1 MKKLLP
7 IALSGLLAGLLLA
20 CETRKTTQTTT
31 GETGDTTVVVRKE
44 TQVSREK
51 ETKVSREL
59 DDFRTWVNDK
69 AERTDSTTRENWPK
83 VKEEFRQRAA
93 RLDSKADSLSAEGK
107 AEYRELK
114 KKYEVW
120 EARQEK
126 RTSQPLDPAKVQQ
139 WEKSLLEGKT
149 PESITAADMREMYLT
164 FMGVVRAKK
173 RRWTQ
178 DDWDYVDHVYGRLN
192 DRLDQVESA
201 IPASDRVKIK
211 SLQAEYLALEA
222 GHDAKDLYQHVKK

>member
-7 IALSGLLAGLLLA
+7 IVFSGLLAGLLPA
-20 CETRKTTQTTT
+20 CEARKTTTQTTT
-31 GETGDTTVVVRKE
+31 QESGDTAVVRKE
-44 TQVSREK
+44 TRK
-51 ETKVSREL
+51 ETKVSDEL
-59 DDFRTWVNDK
+59 ADFRTWVNDK

-107 AEYRELK
+107 AEYQELK
-114 KKYEVW
+114 SKYQAW
-120 EARQEK
+120 EAKQEK
-126 RTSQPLDPAKVQQ
+126 RTSQPLDPSKVQQ
-139 WEKSLLEGKT
+139 WEKDLLAGKT
-149 PESITAADMREMYLT
+149 PESIAAADMREMYLT

-178 DDWDYVDHVYGRLN
+178 DDWDYVDQVYGRLN
-192 DRLDQVESA
+192 GRKEQVESA
-201 IPASDRVKIK
+201 ISTSDRVKIK

-222 GHDAKDLYQHVKK
+222 SHDAKDLYQHVKE

>member
-7 IALSGLLAGLLLA
+7 IAFSGLLACLLLA
-20 CETRKTTQTTT
+20 CETRKTTTETTT
-31 GETGDTTVVVRKE
+31 ETTAGETGDSAVVVR
-44 TQVSREK
+44 K

-59 DDFRTWVNDK
+59 DDFKAWVNDK

-114 KKYEVW
+114 SKYQAW
-120 EARQEK
+120 EAKQEK
-126 RTSQPLDPAKVQQ
+126 RTSQPLDAAKVQQ
-139 WEKSLLEGKT
+139 WEKDLLGGKT
-149 PESITAADMREMYLT
+149 PEAISAADMREMYLT

-192 DRLDQVESA
+192 DRKEQVESA
-201 IPASDRVKIK
+201 IPASDRVKIT